1 MINRVVLTGRITKNL
16 GIERTQSNRKYTRFT
31 LAVNRRNSN
40 EQNQQADFINC
51 IAWNKTAETMYQY
64 LSKGSLI
71 GIEGRLNT
79 GSYEKNGQTI
89 YTTDV
94 VVENFTFLESRK
106 DSSYNPETTQEQS
119 RQGYVD
125 LAGTED
131 YF

>member
-94 VVENFTFLESRK
+94 IVESFTFLEARK
-106 DSSYNPETTQEQS
+106 DSSYNEPTQEPNQ
-119 RQGYVD
+119 QDYVD